1 MCPGSSIPAI
11 PHLPMFR
18 AHAFLGALCLIV
30 LPAQA
35 HPPRPQD
42 PAAALQNFE
51 KWLQDY
57 GSGKIELRGTTG
69 SDRAGIEQMRLV
81 FRTVAQGDD
90 LAAAQALWH
99 AAVVEL
105 PEGMDKHKLLR
116 SCVNLVRDEAK
127 RLIAG
132 IADDGVDDWLFTMS
146 FRRTKGA
153 DKQGDIGKMTA
164 LEILGMRAP
173 KGIAEKLLAKV
184 NSLPIP
190 ERSAAILAL
199 ERSQSAEALPL
210 LVKLLKER
218 AVEVRLAA
226 VSTLCG
232 ILSFYSDE
240 TQENQGNNDV
250 SKEWTP
256 IVVEAL
262 KKLLAREKSWQV
274 KSATIDGLVRLK
286 NHQSIPVLIAAY
298 KSEAKLGKRKNV
310 FLMENFHD
318 ALAGLTGVD
327 MPRNRPQFWEKFWEE
342 NGSGFRYA
350 PKPKKGEKAKKKD
363 SGGYV
368 KYFNLNVRTKRILF
382 IIDFSG
388 SMREKVRLKTR
399 YAGNNEHVKYEL
411 VKREL
416 EKVIRA
422 LPKDAVCNVIFFNHE
437 VSVWREGKG
446 GQPALVPMTDANK
459 SDLLQYLWETNP
471 GGSTNLYGALE
482 KGLSMGSRGVFD
494 KYYKTAY
501 DSLFVLSDG
510 APSAGKITDTNLI
523 LREVAKINKLRRI
536 RIHSIVFGDATNN
549 LRFMKGLAEQ
559 SGGQFHHVQ

>member
-1 MCPGSSIPAI
+1 M
-11 PHLPMFR
+11 LR
-18 AHAFLGALCLIV
+18 ALALFGALFVFVSL
-30 LPAQA
+30 
-35 HPPRPQD
+35 PPRLAAQE
-42 PAAALQNFE
+42 PAAAQKAFE
-51 KWLQDY
+51 QWLQDY
-57 GSGKIELRGTTG
+57 SSGKIQLRKERGG
-69 SDRAGIEQMRLV
+69 SDRAAVQKMKLT
-81 FRTVAQGDD
+81 FQALAQTDD
-90 LAAAQALWH
+90 LAAAKALWH

-105 PEGMDKHKLLR
+105 PQGLDKHKRLR
-116 SCVNLVRDEAK
+116 SRISLIRDQAK
-127 RLIAG
+127 QLIAG
-132 IADDGVDDWLFTMS
+132 IADDAVDDWLLAKAVKRGKS
-146 FRRTKGA
+146 SGKKG
-153 DKQGDIGKMTA
+153 DLGKITA
-164 LEILGMRAP
+164 LEILGMRTP
-173 KGIAEKLLAKV
+173 KGMAEKLLAKV

-199 ERSQSAEALPL
+199 EHSQSAEALPV
-210 LVKLLKER
+210 LVKMLKER
-218 AVEVRLAA
+218 SVEVRLAT
-226 VSTLCG
+226 VSSLCG

-240 TQENQGNNDV
+240 TKKDADKNPV
-250 SKEWTP
+250 SREWTP
-256 IVVEAL
+256 MVLDAL
-262 KKLLAREKSWQV
+262 KKLLLREKSWQV
-274 KSATIDGLVRLK
+274 RSAIIDGLVRLK
-286 NHQSIPVLIAAY
+286 NHQAIPILIAGY
-298 KSEAKLGKRKNV
+298 KAESKLGKRKNS

-318 ALAGLTGVD
+318 GLVGLTGVD
-327 MPRNRPQFWEKFWEE
+327 MPRNRPQFWEKFWQE

-350 PKPKKGEKAKKKD
+350 PKPKKGQKKKKRD

-368 KYFNLNVRTKRILF
+368 KYFNLDIRTKRILF

-388 SMREKVRLKTR
+388 SMREKVKLKTR

-446 GQPALVPMTDANK
+446 GQPALVKMTDSNK

-510 APSAGKITDTNLI
+510 APSSGKITDTNLI
-523 LREVAKINKLRRI
+523 LREVAKTNKLRRI
-536 RIHSIVFGDATNN
+536 RIHTIVFGDAMNN
-549 LRFMKGLAEQ
+549 LRFMKRLAEQ

>member
-1 MCPGSSIPAI
+1 
-11 PHLPMFR
+11 MFR
-18 AHAFLGALCLIV
+18 ALALIGALLLIV
-30 LPAQA
+30 LPAQGLGSS
-35 HPPRPQD
+35 PQD
-42 PAAALQNFE
+42 PVEARKVFE
-51 KWLQDY
+51 KWLEDY
-57 GSGKIELRGTTG
+57 GSGKIQLRGIAG
-69 SDRAGIEQMRLV
+69 SDRAGIEKMRLV

-90 LAAAQALWH
+90 LESAKALWQ
-99 AAVVEL
+99 AAIVQL
-105 PEGMDKHKLLR
+105 PEGMDKHKLLKSR
-116 SCVNLVRDEAK
+116 ISLVRDEAK

-132 IADDGVDDWLFTMS
+132 IADDAVDDWLLAMAL
-146 FRRTKGA
+146 RRTKSA
-153 DKQGDIGKMTA
+153 TKQGDLGKMSA

-173 KGIAEKLLAKV
+173 KGMAEKLLAKI

-199 ERSQSAEALPL
+199 ERSQSAEALPF

-226 VSTLCG
+226 VSTTCG
-232 ILSFYSDE
+232 ILSFYCDE
-240 TQENQGNNDV
+240 TKEHKGENEV

-256 IVVEAL
+256 IVLEAL
-262 KKLLAREKSWQV
+262 KKLLVREKSWQV
-274 KSATIDGLVRLK
+274 RSATIDGLVRLK
-286 NHQSIPVLIAAY
+286 NHQSIPILIDGY
-298 KSEAKLGKRKNV
+298 KAEAKLGKRKNI
-310 FLMENFHD
+310 FIMENYHD
-318 ALAGLTGVD
+318 GLVGLTGVD
-327 MPRNRPQFWEKFWEE
+327 MPRNRPQFWEKFWQE
-342 NGSGFRYA
+342 NGNGFRYA
-350 PKPKKGEKAKKKD
+350 PKPKKGEKTKKKD

-368 KYFNLNVRTKRILF
+368 KYFNLDIRTKRILF

-388 SMREKVRLKTR
+388 SMREKVKLKTR

-437 VSVWREGKG
+437 VSVWREGEG
-446 GQPALVPMTDANK
+446 GQPALVAMNDSNK

-510 APSAGKITDTNLI
+510 APSSGKITDTKLI
-523 LREVAKINKLRRI
+523 LREVAKTNKLRRI